1 MSGGRPPTLH
11 EGGGL
16 VGLSSPRTDKNKFK
30 KVKKIKKIKIY
41 LVIWNIF
48 LIFAKILID
57 EQAVVKI

>member
-30 KVKKIKKIKIY
+30 KVKKIKK
-41 LVIWNIF
+41 
-48 LIFAKILID
+48 
-57 EQAVVKI
+57 